1 LADNEVKLIINAI
14 DNTTTAFNNLN
25 NNLKNMSTQVAEGI
39 TKFAELAVTVYE
51 TLEKTKE
58 FITEGYKAV
67 DEFNMSVLRTATVL
81 TQLKASQD
89 KNLDTKEYY
98 NQAKEYAEGQQEI
111 AEQVASKSIASL
123 KNIEKE
129 MFIINEH
136 GITISASK
144 ESIDSLVALSN
155 AIEIVSFTAR
165 SSLKTLK
172 AETEGL
178 LDADIKK
185 SQLAK
190 QINES
195 MGGDDNHN
203 VLAETIRMWESQGRD
218 VMVELA
224 KYMQGYNASAKDYE
238 GTWAVIENHLSTIK
252 DEMMRLGF
260 KEVYQD
266 VNNLLVGIIK
276 YVEQH
281 KQQISEG
288 IKGAWIEV
296 KGVLWFIGELIKL
309 IAMEIKGWQIIFDLI
324 ARGLLYISDGILPYI
339 AEKLRILKLLASEF
353 LSVLTSGAKTIA
365 YTLSFQWGKASEQAK
380 ETVKEADKFS
390 KIMKMAVDTSSF
402 SQRMK
407 YVATLIKEAN
417 EREKKGSEKAE
428 TPTDFKSPKHV
439 HHFTDSDK
447 AKGGGDLDSLRDSY
461 NALMDE
467 LYSATQV
474 GIAKDLADTDK
485 WLTEKLKK
493 IKEFQKKGVISSQ
506 EALNAI
512 NLAQQGASTKDDKII
527 EDYHKKRVDLERDIT
542 KEFQTEYDKRL
553 AEAQDWGDKE
563 TEKLDE
569 IYKNNHFDQIVYDK
583 LLKLNVKE
591 AELYK
596 QDAMTYEQYQD
607 DKIKIE
613 EATAQKKQK
622 VEQDYQNK
630 IAELKIQNALAQ
642 IDLDVKLQNESQKD
656 ALNEQIDLNMRLLDV
671 YKQEAKQFRD
681 AGDDQNYIQ
690 KMEQIKRLES
700 SIVDLK
706 LKWLE
711 LNGTIGQG
719 FQFAMKEFSD
729 KALSSFQQGKE
740 IANSLI
746 STMQNGLTS
755 FLDVTSAKFMNFR
768 DLAISTL
775 QSIYQELLK
784 ILVIQPLV
792 SSLGGL
798 LGGGGGLFGGLF
810 GGGALEP
817 ASPNIGMLSGLHFH
831 TGGYVPRFHLG
842 IDEVPAILQTGERVL
857 SREQN
862 NTFNKLASA
871 LDNPAPAKQQQSVNI
886 VNVIDPQLLNQYL
899 SSQAGQK
906 AVINVISNQSAQIKK
921 VLR

>member
-89 KNLDTKEYY
+89 KGLDTKEYY
-98 NQAKEYAEGQQEI
+98 EKAKEYAEGQQEI
-111 AEQVASKSIASL
+111 AEQVASRSIASL
-123 KNIEKE
+123 KDIEKE
-129 MFIINEH
+129 IFIINQH
-136 GITISASK
+136 GLTISASK
-144 ESIDSLVALSN
+144 ESIDSLVTLAN
-155 AIEIVSFTAR
+155 AIQIVSFTAR
-165 SSLKTLK
+165 SSLKALRT
-172 AETEGL
+172 ETEGL

-195 MGGDDNHN
+195 MGGDEEHN
-203 VLAETIRMWESQGRD
+203 VLAKTIRMWESQGRD
-218 VMVELA
+218 VMIELA

-238 GTWAVIENHLSTIK
+238 GTWVVIENHLSTIK
-252 DEMMRLGF
+252 DEIMRMGF
-260 KEVYQD
+260 AELYQD
-266 VNNLLVGIIK
+266 INNFLISIIK
-276 YVEQH
+276 FTNEH
-281 KQQISEG
+281 KQQISAG
-288 IKGAWIEV
+288 IKAGWESVKATVQSIYTILQPFAPVLSVLGGLIETIS
-296 KGVLWFIGELIKL
+296 K
-309 IAMEIKGWQIIFDLI
+309 
-324 ARGLLYISDGILPYI
+324 GLLYISVGILPSI
-339 AEKLRILKLLASEF
+339 SSRVASIISQF
-353 LSVLTSGAKTIA
+353 VDMGSVLAHAIA
-365 YTLSFQWGKASEQAK
+365 QVGYAVTFQVGKASEQSQL
-380 ETVKEADKFS
+380 VKNGVNDFIKHGQQSLQGGLSDSIYKDLQKANS
-390 KIMKMAVDTSSF
+390 
-402 SQRMK
+402 
-407 YVATLIKEAN
+407 LIAN
-417 EREKKGSEKAE
+417 FNKKQSAGS
-428 TPTDFKSPKHV
+428 PSTDFKGPTPKGPAID
-439 HHFTDSDK
+439 TN
-447 AKGGGDLDSLRDSY
+447 KGAGDLDRLRDSY
-461 NALMDE
+461 KELMDE
-467 LYSATQV
+467 LYSATQT

-485 WLTEKLKK
+485 WLTEKLNK

-512 NLAQQGASTKDDKII
+512 NLAQKGASIKDDKII
-527 EDYHKKRVDLERDIT
+527 EDYYKKRVDLERDIT

-607 DKIKIE
+607 NKIKIE

-671 YKQEAKQFRD
+671 YKQEAEQFRD

-690 KMEQIKRLES
+690 KMEQIKRLQA

-817 ASPNIGMLSGLHFH
+817 ASPNIGMLTGLHFH

-906 AVINVISNQSAQIKK
+906 AVVNVISNQSAQIKK

>member
-25 NNLKNMSTQVAEGI
+25 NNLKNMTAQVAESI
-39 TKFAELAVTVYE
+39 TKFAELAVTAYE
-51 TLEKTKE
+51 SFEKIKE
-58 FITEGYKAV
+58 FVTEGYKAV
-67 DEFNMSVLRTATVL
+67 DEFNMSILRTATVL
-81 TQLKASQD
+81 TQMKASQN
-89 KNLDTKEYY
+89 KNLNTKEYY
-98 NQAKEYAEGQQEI
+98 EEAKEYAEGQQEI

-136 GITISASK
+136 GLTIGASK
-144 ESIDSLVALSN
+144 ESIDSLVTLSN

-165 SSLKTLK
+165 SSLKTLRT
-172 AETEGL
+172 ETEGL

-195 MGGDDNHN
+195 MGGDDKHN
-203 VLAETIRMWESQGRD
+203 VLADTINMWETQGKD

-238 GTWAVIENHLSTIK
+238 GTWVVIENHLSTIK
-252 DEMMRLGF
+252 DEIMRMGF
-260 KEVYQD
+260 TELYQD
-266 VNNLLVGIIK
+266 INNFLISIIK
-276 YVEQH
+276 FTNEH
-281 KQQISEG
+281 KQQISGG
-288 IKGAWIEV
+288 IKAGWESVKATVQALYTVMQPLEPLLRSLGA
-296 KGVLWFIGELIKL
+296 LIGLIS
-309 IAMEIKGWQIIFDLI
+309 E
-324 ARGLLYISDGILPYI
+324 GLVYITVGILPSMSN
-339 AEKLRILKLLASEF
+339 KLALIVGQFVDLGATIVHVVDQGAYAVTLQATEASKQAQMAKDSINRF
-353 LSVLTSGAKTIA
+353 L
-365 YTLSFQWGKASEQAK
+365 
-380 ETVKEADKFS
+380 D
-390 KIMKMAVDTSSF
+390 
-402 SQRMK
+402 
-407 YVATLIKEAN
+407 
-417 EREKKGSEKAE
+417 KGSRFWNEDVSNKMLNDLKKAQKLIDDINKPPKN
-428 TPTDFKSPKHV
+428 TPQTTFHSPKPKHPV
-439 HHFTDSDK
+439 GDTDTG
-447 AKGGGDLDSLRDSY
+447 KGAGDLDRLRDSY

-485 WLTEKLKK
+485 WLTEKLNK

-512 NLAQQGASTKDDKII
+512 NLAQKGASIKDDKII

-596 QDAMTYEQYQD
+596 QDAMTYEQYQNN
-607 DKIKIE
+607 KIKIE
-613 EATAQKKQK
+613 EATAQKRQK

-798 LGGGGGLFGGLF
+798 LGGGGGGLFGGLF

-817 ASPNIGMLSGLHFH
+817 LAPSIGMLGFH

-871 LDNPAPAKQQQSVNI
+871 LDNPAPAKQQQNVNI